1 MNEKPK
7 RPISGPY
14 ILKRDEDAELIF
26 GLDCPKKCIPC
37 NFLNEIM
44 LIEYEMAHE
53 YKYHFDE
60 LSRICEFFAENP
72 KKCTI
77 KNLQLLEDKYKSSV
91 YKSYNAG
98 KGLDMVVELRVN
110 EYHPILPHYSPIL
123 RAGSPGGL
131 PISEESD
138 RSIDEYLKIMAKS
151 DNKTETSCICHHVLD
166 YVWATLYSAFDQGR
180 VIKKCKHCGKYFISK
195 NRTDEKYCRFINDRG
210 KTCAEEV
217 IRITQK
223 LAKNKLINRLHKQN
237 YDRLYKRTLTSN
249 KYKSD
254 KCMEEF
260 KEYKEGYRKQKKAF
274 KEGRISE
281 AVMIEWLKNNGG
293 KKNVINNDKRR

>member
-1 MNEKPK
+1 MNKELK
-7 RPISGPY
+7 RNLSGAY
-14 ILKRDEDAELIF
+14 ILICDEDAEVII
-26 GLDCPKKCIPC
+26 GLGDLTKEIPC
-37 NFLNEIM
+37 TVLNEIM
-44 LIEYEMAHE
+44 LSESEISHE
-53 YKYHFDE
+53 YKYHFNE

-77 KNLQLLEDKYKSSV
+77 KNLQLLEEKYKSYV
-91 YKSYNAG
+91 NNLYPKKDLHMIA
-98 KGLDMVVELRVN
+98 ELRADK
-110 EYHPILPHYSPIL
+110 YHPTMPHYYPVL
-123 RAGSPGGL
+123 QVEPQDGK
-131 PISEESD
+131 PISKESD
-138 RSIDEYLKIMAKS
+138 RSIDEYFEIIAKS
-151 DNKTETSCICHHVLD
+151 DNKTQTLCLCYQLLD
-166 YVWATLYSAFDQGR
+166 YVWATLYSAFDQGS

-237 YDRLYKRTLTSN
+237 YDRLYKRILTSN